1 MTKKNQEQPEEM
13 ASDVLEQTAT
23 DQETD
28 NEAATEAVNEQ
39 AAAEKLSAELEDLN
53 QKFLRVAADF
63 ENYKRR
69 TNLEREDLLQ
79 YSNAKL
85 IGELLPVIDNFA
97 LGLKNTSDSSE
108 VQNFLKGMEM
118 IYTQLMAI
126 LEKEGLRKIAAL
138 GEAFDPNKHEAVMQV
153 PDDSVDEDTVIEELR
168 AGYQFKDKILRPA
181 IFKVSTK

>member
-63 ENYKRR
+63 E
-69 TNLEREDLLQ
+69 
-79 YSNAKL
+79 S
-85 IGELLPVIDNFA
+85 
-97 LGLKNTSDSSE
+97 
-108 VQNFLKGMEM
+108 
-118 IYTQLMAI
+118 
-126 LEKEGLRKIAAL
+126 AAPIWS
-138 GEAFDPNKHEAVMQV
+138 GRICF
-153 PDDSVDEDTVIEELR
+153 
-168 AGYQFKDKILRPA
+168 
-181 IFKVSTK
+181 STATPS

>member
-1 MTKKNQEQPEEM
+1 MNTSKVNILREGRQSGQESEEPVTKKNQEQPEEM

-69 TNLEREDLLQ
+69 TSAGTGR
-79 YSNAKL
+79 
-85 IGELLPVIDNFA
+85 FA
-97 LGLKNTSDSSE
+97 
-108 VQNFLKGMEM
+108 
-118 IYTQLMAI
+118 
-126 LEKEGLRKIAAL
+126 
-138 GEAFDPNKHEAVMQV
+138 
-153 PDDSVDEDTVIEELR
+153 
-168 AGYQFKDKILRPA
+168 
-181 IFKVSTK
+181 